1 MGVRIAEIGPEHAP
15 EVQALASDPAILRT
29 TQLPSPYP
37 PDGAQS
43 FIRDAIDGR
52 RAGTTFV
59 FVMMDGEVLVGTCGF
74 KDVTGSPKEAE
85 AGYWV
90 GKPYWGRG
98 YASAAVG
105 LLLEFGFGELELS
118 KVRACCLTINARSL
132 RVSEKSGFART
143 QVNTEASGGH
153 WEPTDRFAHFELYR
167 SAWLKAECG

>member
-29 TQLPSPYP
+29 TRLPSPYP

-52 RAGTTFV
+52 QAGTTFV
-59 FVMMDGEVLVGTCGF
+59 FAMMDGEVLVGTCGF
-74 KDVTGSPKEAE
+74 KDVMRSPKEAE

-90 GKPYWGRG
+90 GRPYWGRG

-132 RVSEKSGFART
+132 RVLEKSGFVRT
-143 QVNTEASGGH
+143 HVDTEASGGR

-167 SAWLKAECG
+167 SEWLKAECG